1 MSRDR
6 QESPEQRNA
15 MTWLTERFERLIV
28 AVLLVVMMLAILV
41 STADLAWTFIKEL
54 IRPPMFLINVEEVMK
69 IFGLVF
75 TVLIG
80 LELLETIRTVLSKD
94 ELHVE
99 VVFLVAMIAV
109 ARKVILLKIEKPEDF
124 VLPLGIGAV
133 ILALALGF
141 YLVKLAY
148 RTSARG
154 ASHSDDEH

>member
-1 MSRDR
+1 MST
-6 QESPEQRNA
+6 EPAKPPEPRHTMA
-15 MTWLTERFERLIV
+15 WLTERFEHAVV
-28 AVLLVVMMLAILV
+28 AILLAVMMLAILA
-41 STADLAWTFIKEL
+41 STVEL
-54 IRPPMFLINVEEVMK
+54 VWSFFQGLPKLFTDVEYVMK
-69 IFGLVF
+69 VFGMVF

-80 LELLETIRTVLSKD
+80 LELLETIRTVLSKE

-148 RTSARG
+148 RKDRRDAKGGNDKNS
-154 ASHSDDEH
+154 

>member
-1 MSRDR
+1 MSKER
-6 QESPEQRNA
+6 QGAPEQRNA
-15 MTWLTERFERLIV
+15 MTWLTERFER
-28 AVLLVVMMLAILV
+28 
-41 STADLAWTFIKEL
+41 
-54 IRPPMFLINVEEVMK
+54 LINVEEVMK

-154 ASHSDDEH
+154 ASRSGDEQ

>member
-1 MSRDR
+1 MNDD
-6 QESPEQRNA
+6 QHEAPERHHTMA
-15 MTWLTERFERLIV
+15 WLTERFEEIIV
-28 AVLLVVMMLAILV
+28 AVLLLVMMLAILV
-41 STADLAWTFIKEL
+41 STIDLGWAFLKEL
-54 IRPPMFLINVEEVMK
+54 VKPPFLLIDVDEVMK

-80 LELLETIRTVLSKD
+80 LELLETIKTVLSK
-94 ELHVE
+94 EQLHVE

-148 RTSARG
+148 RKSSKG
-154 ASHSDDEH
+154 VSDKEAP

>member
-1 MSRDR
+1 MSDR
-6 QESPEQRNA
+6 PDQEAEHRPLLAR
-15 MTWLTERFERLIV
+15 LTQRFEQLIV
-28 AVLLVVMMLAILV
+28 AILLAVMMLAILAATV
-41 STADLAWTFIKEL
+41 EL
-54 IRPPMFLINVEEVMK
+54 VWSFFEGLPKLFQDVEYVMK
-69 IFGLVF
+69 VFGMVF

-109 ARKVILLKIEKPEDF
+109 ARKVILLKVEKPEDF

-141 YLVKLAY
+141 YLVKRAY
-148 RTSARG
+148 RKEGRSQEPGGQGVA
-154 ASHSDDEH
+154 